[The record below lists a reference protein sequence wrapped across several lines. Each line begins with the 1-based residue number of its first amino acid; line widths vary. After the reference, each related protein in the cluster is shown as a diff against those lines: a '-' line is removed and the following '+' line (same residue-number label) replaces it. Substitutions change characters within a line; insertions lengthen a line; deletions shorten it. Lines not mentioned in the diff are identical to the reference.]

1 MKRLVVFSAVVVL
14 SLSAIPLSRAQS
26 DAMKGMD
33 MKDMDMNKCKDMMG
47 KEKGMDMKDMDMNKC
62 MDMMGKDKKSAGKKS
77 DAKSHKGIGTVK
89 KVDRAAGTVTLAHGP
104 VESMKW
110 PAMTMSFAIRDK
122 AMLDK
127 LSPEKKVEFEFVQ
140 RGTDYVITSVK

>member
-1 MKRLVVFSAVVVL
+1 MKRLVVLSAVVVL
-14 SLSAIPLSRAQS
+14 SLAAIPLSRAQS
-26 DAMKGMD
+26 GGMKSMDMKSMD
-33 MKDMDMNKCKDMMG
+33 MKDMDMSKCK
-47 KEKGMDMKDMDMNKC
+47 DMKDMDMNKC
-62 MDMMGKDKKSAGKKS
+62 MDMMGKDKKSADKKS
-77 DAKSHKGIGTVK
+77 EAKSHKGIGTVK
-89 KVDRAAGTVTLAHGP
+89 KVDPAAGTVTLAHGP